1 MSIRNLDKL
10 MAPRSI
16 VAIGAS
22 VRPGSIGAAVTRNLL
37 SGGFQGDIHL
47 VNLKGGE
54 IDGYSVMNASIGVH
68 TLDGK
73 WDLTFWG
80 NNLTDEY
87 YWLSV
92 TQNANT
98 VIRFPGKTR
107 TYGASLTYRF

>member
-1 MSIRNLDKL
+1 
-10 MAPRSI
+10 
-16 VAIGAS
+16 
-22 VRPGSIGAAVTRNLL
+22 
-37 SGGFQGDIHL
+37 
-47 VNLKGGE
+47 
-54 IDGYSVMNASIGVH
+54 VH
-68 TLDGK
+68 TLDGR
-73 WDLTFWG
+73 WDLNFWG